1 MIKSDNTYGLS
12 EPGLQERVISKIQ
25 QWLPPAVVQ
34 QVKNKDDLEPLDAI
48 RLLSMLPPESNN
60 RFYPMPT
67 DTLTFP
73 RDHNMHYMQQTEWFY
88 LALNLKTEE
97 GKRIGALSSIVRH
110 AVNPQKP
117 SLFAL
122 EKTNQLFRSSF
133 SITIGAEDGDPGKH
147 WYINDTGGLVGMYR
161 PGVKFNLPSLE
172 IVDETE
178 EQEDDEDRD
187 REAGRRQAGQRQE
200 EGSVEGLIP
209 LSPTMMRYVMSDKIS
224 GAKLDI
230 YLKVKEPLLLQFP
243 NMSGTYHNRDAG
255 INYMY
260 YSFPYLQVVSDDEYH
275 STVTLPYENEDEDS
289 DRDRDREAGRRQA
302 GNEVLSISTGAGW
315 LDHQGGTQ
323 KEHRGI
329 VNYIDEWK
337 TLLKIPQHRMA
348 WIWTNIQFPS
358 LNIFVSGQALNINP
372 NLVKKEAVFPWMGT
386 IMSNQ
391 KTQFFKDG
399 KLTIKAVFKS
409 PSLKNVVYA
418 TEVEIAVNNMVF
430 NLKSIYQDQRV
441 FPADQGEIYEGAAD
455 AQLMSDIKTIKPKGV
470 GFIENMSFSTFAQLE
485 HQQLNELRIAPLSG
499 SLPQVLRGDGKTAIC
514 DRSAI
519 LPILTLIG
527 VAILLGIGGYFLYKI
542 KKNK

>member
-1 MIKSDNTYGLS
+1 MIKTDNTYGLS
-12 EPGLQERVISKIQ
+12 EPDLNERVISKIQ

-34 QVKNKDDLEPLDAI
+34 QVKNKDELEPLDAI

-60 RFYPMPT
+60 GFYPMPN
-67 DTLTFP
+67 DILTFP

-88 LALNLKTEE
+88 LALNLNTED
-97 GKRIGALSSIVRH
+97 GQRVGALSSIVRH

-133 SITIGAEDGDPGKH
+133 SITIGAKDGDPGQH
-147 WYINDTGGLVGMYR
+147 YYINDRGGFVGTYR

-172 IVDETE
+172 IVDETV
-178 EQEDDEDRD
+178 DED
-187 REAGRRQAGQRQE
+187 G
-200 EGSVEGLIP
+200 EGEGGEGNVEGLIP
-209 LSPTMMRYVMSDKIS
+209 LNSEMMRYVMSDKS

-230 YLKVKEPLLLQFP
+230 YLEVKEPLLLQFP
-243 NMSGTYHNRDAG
+243 NMSGTFHNRDAG

-260 YSFPYLQVVSDDEYH
+260 YSFPYLKVVNNDDLQ
-275 STVTLPYENEDEDS
+275 SKVTLP
-289 DRDRDREAGRRQA
+289 G
-302 GNEVLSISTGAGW
+302 GEVLTIKNGAGW

-348 WIWTNIQFPS
+348 WIWTNIQFPRP
-358 LNIFVSGQALNINP
+358 NIFVSGQALNINP

-386 IMSNQ
+386 IMSNK

-399 KLTIKAVFKS
+399 KLTVKAVFKS
-409 PSLKNVVYA
+409 PNFKNVVYA
-418 TEVEIAVNNMVF
+418 TEVDIEVNNMVF

-470 GFIENMSFSTFAQLE
+470 GFIENMAFTTFAQLE
-485 HQQLNELRIAPLSG
+485 QQQLDQLRVAPLSG
-499 SLPQVLRGDGKTAIC
+499 SLTQILREGKTGIS
-514 DRSAI
+514 DRTVV

-542 KKNK
+542 NKNK